1 MHETHIVFEN
11 LSNINRDMLQKAW
24 GLNIGEDGSR
34 DILNVLNSSYNVE
47 KKREIANFRLYFN
60 ETSSGNGRDSRKR
73 DGD

>member
-1 MHETHIVFEN
+1 MLPIMESYGWIVKGCDD
-11 LSNINRDMLQKAW
+11 LLMASLRVV
-24 GLNIGEDGSR
+24 
-34 DILNVLNSSYNVE
+34 LNVLNSSYNVE

>member
-1 MHETHIVFEN
+1 MDRPNYRDAKTHLKTEASDKN
-11 LSNINRDMLQKAW
+11 AN
-24 GLNIGEDGSR
+24 GE
-34 DILNVLNSSYNVE
+34 ILNVLNSSYNVE